1 MSNDTWLSCSGGCN
15 DLGIEQGCSDNC
27 DANSPGASIE
37 IKCSH
42 GKKYYN
48 YLCTNYAYKKQHF
61 PVPIFVSTKMFR
73 P

>member
-42 GKKYYN
+42 GKKYYKSST
-48 YLCTNYAYKKQHF
+48 YIRICIQKLFMHKLCT
-61 PVPIFVSTKMFR
+61 
-73 P
+73 

>member
-42 GKKYYN
+42 GKKYCKSSMKISVQK
-48 YLCTNYAYKKQHF
+48 LCIQKATIFIK
-61 PVPIFVSTKMFR
+61 VPFFC
-73 P
+73 